1 MAYAR
6 DFSPGQKTFL
16 QRFGATASPAAA
28 LSLSLLLIL
37 LTAGCAAPR
46 YGLDPCL
53 TTTASA
59 AAGEATFTSLRYRV
73 RTDAGRAAAQEVG
86 RFMER
91 AAALWTP
98 LFGVPDPKSLPLE
111 VRLHRD
117 PASLAALLASQQLN
131 ITATGLYLPTTQP
144 PAIHVACLGSEPGH
158 PYRTLLHEGTHQF
171 VHLGAGFRD
180 SRPGTATP
188 PRLALPLWLNE
199 GLATYYEAAFV
210 TPDLLQPGRPAPGR
224 LAELQATLRRGKT
237 PLLAATLGK
246 RYGDSFTSSDYAIAW
261 GVVYALLQEAPPP
274 WASGG
279 REWLQALIDES
290 RRGWPLPAGEPAPD
304 DRGQRWW
311 TTVTDRTHTA
321 LQHYLAANGLTLP
334 AWEAQWREWILAHP

>member
-117 PASLAALLASQQLN
+117 PASLAALLASQRLN
-131 ITATGLYLPTTQP
+131 TTATGLYLPTTAP
-144 PAIHVACLGSEPGH
+144 PAIHVACQGSEPGH

-171 VHLGAGFRD
+171 IHLGAGYRE
-180 SRPGTATP
+180 SRPGASLP

-199 GLATYYEAAFV
+199 GFASYYEAAFI
-210 TPDLLQPGRPAPGR
+210 TPDLLQPGRPDPAR
-224 LAELQATLRRGKT
+224 LAELQGALRRGKIP
-237 PLLAATLGK
+237 PLNTTLNK
-246 RYGDSFTSSDYAIAW
+246 RYGDSFTSIDYAIAW
-261 GVVYALLQEAPPP
+261 GVVYALLQESPPP
-274 WASGG
+274 WANGG

-290 RRGWPLPAGEPAPD
+290 RRGWPDPAGRPTPGSRD
-304 DRGQRWW
+304 QLWW
-311 TTVTDRTHTA
+311 ATLTDRTHTA
-321 LQHYLAANGLTLP
+321 LQSFIAARGLTLP
-334 AWEAQWREWILAHP
+334 DWEAQWREWILAHP